1 MTPEDALDVARSDL
15 DGCGF
20 PAFTA
25 VVFTAG
31 RAVLPPITHSALR
44 PAVGSARALREIDPD
59 APVYVI
65 GCDRQGEETH
75 WTIYDEL
82 GERRLLTR
90 REVPEATLHA
100 MMDEL

>member
-1 MTPEDALDVARSDL
+1 MTPEDALDTARSDL

-25 VVFTAG
+25 VAFTVTG
-31 RAVLPPITHSALR
+31 PVLPPITHSALR
-44 PAVGSARALREIDPD
+44 PAVGSARALRDLDTEAGI
-59 APVYVI
+59 YVI

-75 WTIYDEL
+75 WTVYDEL

-90 REVPEATLHA
+90 REVPEATLHR
-100 MMDEL
+100 MLDVL